1 MNIIKV
7 TQIILNTHQPNK
19 KLGLNIMGLIRFAS
33 LQLVSISLICINL
46 ALINN
51 AYADQYN
58 AYVEFVVDG
67 DTVKIR
73 QDGRLYKL
81 RLSEVDA
88 PELSQPGGNTAQRA
102 VIQLCINQPIKFEIV
117 GTDRYQRQLG
127 YLQCNQTNINQYL
140 VENGLAWHYKQYS
153 HSQYLAQAELNAQQ
167 NRLGLWQESDPI
179 PPWVWR
185 RNHKRMYKNSFLG
198 SFKY

>member
-1 MNIIKV
+1 MNIINRMAVLLKNPLLFNKLSFKV
-7 TQIILNTHQPNK
+7 TGFISLAYIL
-19 KLGLNIMGLIRFAS
+19 LAS
-33 LQLVSISLICINL
+33 LNLVAVNK
-46 ALINN
+46 
-51 AYADQYN
+51 AYAAQEN
-58 AYVEFVVDG
+58 AYVEFVADG

-73 QDGRLYKL
+73 QNGHLYKL
-81 RLSEVDA
+81 RLNEIDA
-88 PELSQPGGNTAQRA
+88 PELSQPSGKLARRA
-102 VIQLCINQPIKFEIV
+102 VIQLCINQAITFEIV

-153 HSQYLAQAELNAQQ
+153 HNQYLAQAELNAQQ

-179 PPWVWR
+179 PPWIWR
-185 RNHKRMYKNSFLG
+185 RNHKRSHKNSFWG